1 MQFHLL
7 VPEFKQFCIRE
18 KGLRFQSYKVIIQ
31 HIQQLLDFLQKSNIR
46 SIQPTEIREY
56 LYTTS
61 IERAWSPKTFRNN
74 LQSINSFYNWALKKH
89 YVRKNPAKNI
99 EKPKLPKPLPR
110 YLTEKEAKQI
120 EQQAK
125 KSQWSSLFIQIRNY
139 TVIATFLQTGIR
151 LNELRQ
157 LKNTDIDFQQK
168 TLKVRMGKGQKMR
181 LIPIHPNLKMTL
193 KQYKNFLEQKHIYS
207 HWLFPSSR
215 TKSPLSPKYIQDICR
230 KISIETGIKFT
241 PHMLR
246 HTFGRRCTDQNLP
259 FFKLKQ
265 IMGHSSIVTT
275 ERYASISM
283 TGLQESFNKIHFH

>member
-1 MQFHLL
+1 MQFHSL
-7 VPEFKQFCIRE
+7 VPEFKQFCLRE

-31 HIQQLLDFLQKSNIR
+31 HIQQLLDFLQKSSIK

-56 LYTTS
+56 LYATS

-110 YLTEKEAKQI
+110 YLTEKEAQQV
-120 EQQAK
+120 EQQAQN
-125 KSQWSSLFIQIRNY
+125 SQWSSYFIQIRNHA
-139 TVIATFLQTGIR
+139 VIATFLQTGIR

-157 LKNTDIDFQQK
+157 LKTIDLDFQQQ

-181 LIPIHPNLKMTL
+181 LIPIHPNLKMIL
-193 KQYKNFLEQKHIYS
+193 EQYQTFLEQKNIYS
-207 HWLFPSSR
+207 PWLFPSSR

-265 IMGHSSIVTT
+265 LMGHSSIVTT

-283 TGLQESFNKIHFH
+283 KGLRESFNKMDFH